1 MQTYS
6 WIQFFWKQWIENT
19 LSFSEIEVEIGQSWL
34 TAASWWRSP
43 TSCRTRRSG
52 KRWGKF
58 WKSSVP
64 YPLLPM
70 HTLLEQNQEVQAR
83 KNIFA
88 CRCKRQQN
96 CTTPIL
102 TSPSTSSSTWPGV
115 LLSLDKKNMRI
126 AAVAEKVD
134 VKLSLTVSTK
144 RCHHWYFPS
153 SSCVDDGHCRCD
165 RI

>member
-1 MQTYS
+1 MQTIHAFS
-6 WIQFFWKQWIENT
+6 VFDKQSIEYR
-19 LSFSEIEVEIGQSWL
+19 LSFSELEVGIGQSWL

-115 LLSLDKKNMRI
+115 LLSLNEKNMRI

-134 VKLSLTVSTK
+134 GVKLSLTCFHQKVPSLV
-144 RCHHWYFPS
+144 FPFF
-153 SSCVDDGHCRCD
+153 
-165 RI
+165 